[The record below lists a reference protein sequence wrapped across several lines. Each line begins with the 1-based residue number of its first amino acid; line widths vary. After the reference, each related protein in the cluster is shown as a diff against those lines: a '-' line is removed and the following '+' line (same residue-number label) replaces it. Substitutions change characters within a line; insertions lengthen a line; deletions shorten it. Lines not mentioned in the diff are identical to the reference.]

1 MADPGN
7 YPELLTMVYGI
18 LQMGDVSPQGYP
30 FSPAL
35 TTFFM
40 DDIMKKRGLL
50 PRAPAIAA
58 GLLVLT
64 LVTLAASGCLA
75 PGTPGS
81 PSTPTPTPTVDQPL
95 SLSINATPSRYSPV
109 MSSTI
114 GIRLTPVN
122 TSGILPPDAI
132 FTWETTFGSFYHWG
146 APDFKVVEL
155 GTQYTGDTEPVYW
168 SYFSEHGE
176 KERRPV
182 TITLSVWDPST
193 RAFLAN
199 ASLRIGWEDPDGFT
213 AVVEGPG

>member
-95 SLSINATPSRYSPV
+95 SLSINATPTRYSPV

-114 GIRLTPVN
+114 GIRLEAVN
-122 TSGILPPDAI
+122 TSGIIPVDAQY
-132 FTWETTFGSFYHWG
+132 TWETTFGTFYHWG
-146 APDFKVVEL
+146 PPDFRVVEL
-155 GTQYTGDTEPVYW
+155 VPKYTGTGEPVYW

-182 TITLSVWDPST
+182 TIALNVTDSST
-193 RAFLAN
+193 GKVLAN
-199 ASLRIGWEDPDGFT
+199 ASLRIGWEPPDSFT
-213 AVVEGPG
+213 AVVEGP